1 MKLLNFLF
9 YCSSVKSANFD
20 HFSWSLLIVTTVKLS
35 MEWLYQVP
43 IWNCVIF
50 LIIFRYPLELR
61 FDKRLSATEK
71 GMGELQKQKKINWRN
86 I

>member
-1 MKLLNFLF
+1 
-9 YCSSVKSANFD
+9 
-20 HFSWSLLIVTTVKLS
+20 
-35 MEWLYQVP
+35 MEWLYQVA
-43 IWNCVIF
+43 IWNGVIF
-50 LIIFRYPLELR
+50 LIIFSNPLELR